1 MSSFGEA
8 VELSSKLSVYY
19 LRALVEIL
27 EGRKPVALP
36 LMILIILHC
45 MVVNI
50 CSLELYHHDA
60 GEKTENST
68 REALTTSLY
77 QVNKSELNMSFPVID
92 TLHPI

>member
-27 EGRKPVALP
+27 EGQEPVALP

-50 CSLELYHHDA
+50 GSLGLYHNDV

-68 REALTTSLY
+68 REALTTSLS
-77 QVNKSELNMSFPVID
+77 QVN
-92 TLHPI
+92 